1 MGKALYAAVVGSTD
15 GLPTQ
20 GEAGAA
26 AMRPA
31 SMER

>member
-1 MGKALYAAVVGSTD
+1 MGKALYAVAVGSTD
-15 GLPTQ
+15 GLLAQ
-20 GEAGAA
+20 GAAGAA

>member
-15 GLPTQ
+15 GLLAQ
-20 GEAGAA
+20 GGAGVG

>member
-15 GLPTQ
+15 GQPAQ
-20 GEAGAA
+20 GGAGAA